1 VGDEERRLSLKKTL
15 YSVML
20 DGRDLV
26 LLCTPCEPVVL
37 KDITP
42 LKRDL
47 LALLAGSRTACEITS
62 ELNAMGHR
70 CDQAE
75 VNEELEWLNE
85 RLLLEVDAPSD
96 DGAAIESPGRNDR
109 TRLWLAARRPEG
121 ASFAKSSE
129 KALQSAHIALFGL
142 GGLGTQLFTQLL
154 LTGIGTITAVDCDRV
169 EESNLNR
176 QSLYCESDVGRL
188 KTDVAA
194 ERAASMNSSA
204 AVDIVEKR
212 IASAD
217 DIAAIM
223 ASAGL
228 ALLAAD
234 TPRDR
239 IFGWMNEASY
249 TTGVPVLYTNGVL
262 QSLMQIGP
270 LVIPGLTSC
279 FQCSL
284 PESAGFD
291 DPLVR
296 LINGRHR
303 HGVILPA
310 LSMCAGIMVTELVR
324 HLTDCEPC
332 SLYDRR
338 LFVDIRNY
346 RMWHQEMKRR
356 PACPF
361 CGERAPSQIRS

>member
-1 VGDEERRLSLKKTL
+1 VGDEERRFSLKRTL

-26 LLCTPCEPVVL
+26 LLCTPFEPVVL
-37 KDITP
+37 KDLTP
-42 LKRDL
+42 FRRDL
-47 LALLAGSRTACEITS
+47 LALLAESRTAHEITV
-62 ELNAMGHR
+62 ELSSMGHR
-70 CDQAE
+70 CSSAE
-75 VNEELEWLNE
+75 VNEELDRLNE
-85 RLLLEVDAPSD
+85 RLVLEVDAPSND
-96 DGAAIESPGRNDR
+96 SAAIGSPGRNDR
-109 TRLWLAARRPEG
+109 TRLWLAARKPDG

-129 KALQSAHIALFGL
+129 KVLQSAHIALFGL

-154 LTGIGTITAVDCDRV
+154 LTGIGRITAVDFDRV

-176 QSLYCESDVGRL
+176 QSLYCENDTGRL

-204 AVDIVEKR
+204 AVETVEKK
-212 IASAD
+212 ISSAD

-223 ASAGL
+223 APADL

-234 TPRDR
+234 TPRES

-249 TTGVPVLYTNGVL
+249 RTGVPVLYTNGVL
-262 QSLMQIGP
+262 QSLTEIGP
-270 LVIPGLTSC
+270 LVIPGRTAC
-279 FQCSL
+279 YQCSM
-284 PESAGFD
+284 PEGAGFD

-296 LINGRHR
+296 LINGRHC

-310 LSMCAGIMVTELVR
+310 LAMCAGIMMTELLR
-324 HLTDCEPC
+324 HLTACEPC

-346 RMWHQEMKRR
+346 RMWLQEMKRR
-356 PACPF
+356 PYCPF
-361 CGERAPSQIRS
+361 CGERAPLQIRS